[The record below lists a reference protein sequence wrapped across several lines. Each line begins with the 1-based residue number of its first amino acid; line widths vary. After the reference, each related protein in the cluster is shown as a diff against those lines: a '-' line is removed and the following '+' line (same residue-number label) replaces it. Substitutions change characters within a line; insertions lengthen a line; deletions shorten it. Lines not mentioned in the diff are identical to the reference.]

1 MSDHIDTFLFDIEGY
16 YGQYPPKMKNAIA
29 QFLVSRSVKPDTL
42 DKLYA
47 LILLKK
53 EKSFGYQPTVKILDD
68 LLAEIF
74 STVPEYKRQ
83 TGPDFRG
90 TDCPEREE
98 FLAVMDKMK
107 DELKKRRF
115 EG

>member
-1 MSDHIDTFLFDIEGY
+1 MSDHVDRFLFDIEGY

-29 QFLVSRSVKPDTL
+29 QFLVSRGLKPTTL

-47 LILLKK
+47 LVLLKK
-53 EKSFGYQPTVKILDD
+53 EKSFGYQPTVKTFDD
-68 LLAEIF
+68 LLSEIF

-90 TDCPEREE
+90 TDCPERKE
-98 FLAVMDKMK
+98 FLEVMDKMK
-107 DELKKRRF
+107 LELKRRRL
-115 EG
+115 GL